1 MPHTT
6 FSEGL
11 QTSWDNYDRDARTR
25 VEQCSRGALALIGK
39 FSVALQ
45 NAVEDLEESQL
56 FSSLLENV
64 QHEVTSKGYHKGNI
78 SFWNNALRNVL
89 RRSGY
94 YSRIARSKKPTSK
107 VELRR
112 ILSAFDRRH
121 ETVTYMAPMEYICLE
136 QAKLRFRTF
145 TIQKFGKA
153 QLDHIFD
160 VTLNELY
167 LPWAVIDTA
176 TLSNY
181 WFIVV
186 KENRPIRSLGNP
198 GIDLRSFGKVDINYS
213 PFPVLEKAFQR
224 LVLFDWQPDY
234 SRHKKPGERPEWQ
247 GWLGFK
253 IPFVIRLS
261 DNLLKA
267 PQQTPTMSALETEPY
282 FDPIT
287 NEELGEQPSRY
298 INLNGEETQV
308 LARSIKAT
316 DRLIKNIE
324 LAPEVWSFLVRALGF
339 QVKGFFAKGLEQL
352 LWHITVL
359 EALLGEDI
367 PGITKRLARRTAAV
381 TGQSES
387 ERKKI
392 KERFEELYDFRSR
405 LVHGDKF
412 KEQIWGGHLRE
423 AREMARQ
430 SNFWF
435 INLANKVLAAN
446 RGESL
451 SSLPTRD
458 ELLALIDLRP
468 DAIIQFAKI
477 IRSEPSSF
485 PALPSWSGSVTRPEK
500 QK

>member
-11 QTSWDNYDRDARTR
+11 QTSWDNYDQDARKR
-25 VEQCSRGALALIGK
+25 VGQCSRGARALIGK

-56 FSSLLENV
+56 FSSLLESV

-78 SFWNNALRNVL
+78 SFWSNVLRNVL

-112 ILSAFDRRH
+112 ILSVFDRRH

-145 TIQKFGKA
+145 TIQKFNKA

-167 LPWAVIDTA
+167 FPWAVIDTA

-234 SRHKKPGERPEWQ
+234 SRRKKPGERPEWQ
-247 GWLGFK
+247 SWLGFK
-253 IPFVIRLS
+253 IPFAIRLS
-261 DNLLKA
+261 DNLLEA
-267 PQQTPTMSALETEPY
+267 PQQAPIISELETNSY
-282 FDPIT
+282 HDPLT
-287 NEELGEQPSRY
+287 GGELNGPAHY
-298 INLNGEETQV
+298 INLNGEETHA
-308 LARSIKAT
+308 LARSIKET
-316 DRLIKNIE
+316 DRLIRNIE
-324 LAPEVWSFLVRALGF
+324 SAQDAWPFLARALGF
-339 QVKGFFAKGLEQL
+339 QVKGFFSNGLEQL
-352 LWHITVL
+352 LWHITVI
-359 EALLGEDI
+359 EALFGEKV
-367 PGITKRLARRTAAV
+367 PGMTDRLARRTAAV
-381 TGQSES
+381 TSQSETDRI
-387 ERKKI
+387 EIKK
-392 KERFEELYDFRSR
+392 RFKELYNFRSR
-405 LVHGDKF
+405 LVHGDEF
-412 KEQIWGGHLRE
+412 TDQMWAGHLRK
-423 AREMARQ
+423 ARGMARQ
-430 SNFWF
+430 SLLWF
-435 INLANKVLAAN
+435 LSLANKVLAAN
-446 RGESL
+446 REKSL
-451 SSLPTRD
+451 SAIPTRN
-458 ELLALIDLRP
+458 ELLALIDLGP
-468 DAIIQFAKI
+468 DAITRLAKI
-477 IRSEPSSF
+477 IRSEPSTF
-485 PALPSWSGSVTRPEK
+485 PASSSWSGPTVRSEK